1 MIVLSVHA
9 VVKHFGPE
17 PVLDGVT
24 FDVQAGDRCV
34 LLGPNGSGKTT
45 LLKIL
50 AAEIEADAG
59 TVNSHP
65 QVQIGY
71 LQQHPQFASGQTV
84 WEIAEETLGDLKR
97 LAQEAET
104 TASQLSLCDDDS
116 TRKQL
121 SERYDS
127 LQQQIQQRDGYR
139 LDYKI
144 QRVLDGLGFDRSTYQ
159 QPVEQLSGGQRNRLM
174 LAQLL
179 LAEPDL
185 MLLDEPSNHLD
196 LEATEWLENY
206 LQQSRQAFIIVSHD
220 RYLLDRVGQRTLELC
235 HGTVETYSGNYS
247 AYQRQKK
254 DRLLVQQRTYDRQQ
268 AEIAKLEDF
277 VRRHHHGQKHAQA
290 EDRRKKLERIEPVAP
305 PREIQSPTMFFP
317 KAARSGDIALRIEH
331 LSKAFD
337 QPLFEDLTFD
347 VLRGEKW
354 GVLGPNGCGKTTLLR
369 CLLGECKADSGG
381 IVTGTGIQ
389 IGYFDQKLDC
399 LSPEELVVDAVRPE
413 HKEFVEQQRRDLLAR
428 FGIQGDMV
436 FQRVR
441 ELSGGERNR
450 VALARLAAA
459 DANLLIFDEP
469 TNHLDLWARE
479 ALENCLREFAGTVL
493 LVSHDRYF
501 LNRVVDHML
510 VVQGSRYQVI
520 TGNYETYLQL
530 VNQGY
535 GFQAAAAATGKTEAA
550 SVTASNRQTS
560 SQTESR
566 KKRKFPYRKTAD
578 LEADIQKC
586 EQRIEAL
593 HQQLALPDILRD
605 GPRVKVL
612 KEELEQQQG
621 QLQQLYDHWD
631 EAIELTA

>member
-1 MIVLSVHA
+1 MIVLSVQD
-9 VVKHFGPE
+9 VVKYFGPD

-24 FDVQAGDRCV
+24 FDVRAGDRCV

-50 AAEIEADAG
+50 TGEIEADSG
-59 TVNSHP
+59 VVNYHP

-71 LQQHPQFASGQTV
+71 LQQHPQFTSGQTV

-97 LAQEAET
+97 LAGEAET
-104 TASQLSLCDDDS
+104 TAAQLSLCDDDS
-116 TRKQL
+116 TRRQL

-144 QRVLDGLGFDRSTYQ
+144 QRVLDGLGFDRSTHQ

-179 LAEPDL
+179 LTEPDL

-196 LEATEWLENY
+196 LEATQWLENY

-220 RYLLDRVGQRTLELC
+220 RYLLDRVGERTLELC
-235 HGTVETYSGNYS
+235 HGTVEMYGGNYS
-247 AYQRQKK
+247 AYQQQKK

-290 EDRRKKLERIEPVAP
+290 EDRRKKLERIEPVAL

-317 KAARSGDIALRIEH
+317 EAARSGDIALRIEH
-331 LSKAFD
+331 LSKAYD
-337 QPLFEDLTFD
+337 QPLFDDLTFD

-369 CLLGECKADSGG
+369 CLLGECEVDQGG
-381 IVTGTGIQ
+381 IVTGTGVR
-389 IGYFDQKLDC
+389 IGYFDQKLEC
-399 LSPEELVVDAVRPE
+399 LPPDELVVDAVRPE

-436 FQRVR
+436 FQRVS

-459 DANLLIFDEP
+459 DANLLVFDEP

-479 ALENCLREFAGTVL
+479 ALEDCLREFAGTVL

-510 VVQGSRYQVI
+510 VVQGTRYQTV
-520 TGNYETYLQL
+520 TGNYQTYLQL
-530 VNQGY
+530 VSQGY
-535 GFQAAAAATGKTEAA
+535 GCPTATSETAQTAAAT
-550 SVTASNRQTS
+550 VTAVNRKKS
-560 SQTESR
+560 SSTEPR
-566 KKRKFPYRKTAD
+566 KKRKFPYRKTTD
-578 LEADIQKC
+578 LEVDIQEC

-593 HQQLALPDILRD
+593 HQQLALPDVLRD
-605 GPRVKVL
+605 GSRVKVL
-612 KEELEQQQG
+612 KEELQQRQE

-631 EAIELTA
+631 EAIELNA

>member
-1 MIVLSVHA
+1 MIVLSVQN
-9 VVKHFGPE
+9 VVKYFGPD

-50 AAEIEADAG
+50 TGEIEADSG
-59 TVNSHP
+59 VVNYHP

-71 LQQHPQFASGQTV
+71 LQQHPQFVSGQTV

-144 QRVLDGLGFDRSTYQ
+144 QRVLDGLGFDRSTHQ

-179 LAEPDL
+179 LTEPDL

-196 LEATEWLENY
+196 LAATQWLENY
-206 LQQSRQAFIIVSHD
+206 LQQSHQAFIIVSHD

-235 HGTVETYSGNYS
+235 HGTVEPYSGNYS

-290 EDRRKKLERIEPVAP
+290 EDRRKKLERIEPVAL

-317 KAARSGDIALRIEH
+317 EAARSGDIALRIEH
-331 LSKAFD
+331 LSKAYD

-354 GVLGPNGCGKTTLLR
+354 GLLGPNGCGKTTLLR
-369 CLLGECKADSGG
+369 CLLGECEADNGG

-389 IGYFDQKLDC
+389 VGYFDQKLEC
-399 LSPEELVVDAVRPE
+399 LPPDELVVDAVRPE

-436 FQRVR
+436 FQRVS

-510 VVQGSRYQVI
+510 VVQGARYQAI

-535 GFQAAAAATGKTEAA
+535 GCQAAATPTGETEAA
-550 SVTASNRQTS
+550 AVTASNRQKS

-593 HQQLALPDILRD
+593 HQQLALPDVLRD

-631 EAIELTA
+631 EAIELNA

>member
-1 MIVLSVHA
+1 MIVLSVQD
-9 VVKHFGPE
+9 VVKYFGPD

-50 AAEIEADAG
+50 TGEIEADSG
-59 TVNSHP
+59 VVNYHP

-97 LAQEAET
+97 LVQEAET

-144 QRVLDGLGFDRSTYQ
+144 QRVLDGLGFDRSTHQ

-179 LAEPDL
+179 LTEPDL

-196 LEATEWLENY
+196 LEATQWLENY

-235 HGTVETYSGNYS
+235 HGSVETYSGNYS

-290 EDRRKKLERIEPVAP
+290 EDRRKKLARIEPVAL

-317 KAARSGDIALRIEH
+317 EAARSGDIALRVEH
-331 LSKAFD
+331 LSKAYD

-369 CLLGECKADSGG
+369 CLLGECEADNGG

-389 IGYFDQKLDC
+389 VGYFDQKLAC
-399 LSPEELVVDAVRPE
+399 LPPDELVVDAVRPE

-436 FQRVR
+436 FQRVS

-459 DANLLIFDEP
+459 DVNLLIFDEP

-510 VVQGSRYQVI
+510 VVQGARYQAI

-535 GFQAAAAATGKTEAA
+535 GCQATAATTGETEAA
-550 SVTASNRQTS
+550 AVTASNRQTS
-560 SQTESR
+560 TQRESR

-578 LEADIQKC
+578 LEADIQEC

-593 HQQLALPDILRD
+593 HQQLALPDVLRD

-631 EAIELTA
+631 EAIELNA

>member
-1 MIVLSVHA
+1 MIVLSVQD
-9 VVKHFGPE
+9 VVKYFGPD

-24 FDVQAGDRCV
+24 FDVRAGDRCV

-50 AAEIEADAG
+50 TGEIEADSG
-59 TVNSHP
+59 DVNYHP

-71 LQQHPQFASGQTV
+71 LQQHPQFEAGQTV

-97 LAQEAET
+97 LAEEAET
-104 TASQLSLCDDDS
+104 TAAQLSLCDDDS
-116 TRKQL
+116 TKRQL

-144 QRVLDGLGFDRSTYQ
+144 QRVLDGLGFDRSTHQ

-179 LAEPDL
+179 LTEPDL

-196 LEATEWLENY
+196 LEATQWLENY

-220 RYLLDRVGQRTLELC
+220 RYLLDRVGERTLELC

-247 AYQRQKK
+247 AYQQQKK
-254 DRLLVQQRTYDRQQ
+254 ERLLVQQRTYDRQQ

-277 VRRHHHGQKHAQA
+277 VRRHHHGQKHSQA
-290 EDRRKKLERIEPVAP
+290 EDRRKKLERIEPVSL
-305 PREIQSPTMFFP
+305 PREIQTPTMFFP
-317 KAARSGDIALRIEH
+317 QAARSGDIALRIEH
-331 LSKAFD
+331 LSKAYE

-369 CLLGECKADSGG
+369 CLLGECEADQGG
-381 IVTGTGIQ
+381 IVTGTGVQ
-389 IGYFDQKLDC
+389 VGYFDQKLEC
-399 LSPEELVVDAVRPE
+399 LQPDELVVDAVRPD

-436 FQRVR
+436 FQRVS

-450 VALARLAAA
+450 VALARLAAT
-459 DANLLIFDEP
+459 DANLLVFDEP

-479 ALENCLREFAGTVL
+479 ALEDCLREFAGTVL

-510 VVQGSRYQVI
+510 VVQGTRYQTVA
-520 TGNYETYLQL
+520 GNYETYLQL
-530 VNQGY
+530 VSQGY
-535 GFQAAAAATGKTEAA
+535 GCRTTTSEPTQAAAAK
-550 SVTASNRQTS
+550 VTAGNRKNS
-560 SQTESR
+560 SSTETR

-578 LEADIQKC
+578 LEVDIQEC

-593 HQQLALPDILRD
+593 HQELALPDVLRD
-605 GPRVKVL
+605 GSRVKVL
-612 KEELEQQQG
+612 KEEVQQRQE

-631 EAIELTA
+631 EAIELNA

>member
-1 MIVLSVHA
+1 MIVLSVQN
-9 VVKHFGPE
+9 VVKYFGPD

-24 FDVQAGDRCV
+24 FDIQAGDRCV
-34 LLGPNGSGKTT
+34 LLGPNGSGKST

-50 AAEIEADAG
+50 TAEIEADAG
-59 TVNSHP
+59 TVNYHP

-97 LAQEAET
+97 LAEEAET
-104 TASQLSLCDDDS
+104 TASQLSLCDDDVA
-116 TRKQL
+116 REQL
-121 SERYDS
+121 SDRYDS
-127 LQQQIQQRDGYR
+127 LQQQIHQRDGYR

-144 QRVLDGLGFDRSTYQ
+144 QRVLDGLGFDRSTHQ

-179 LAEPDL
+179 LTEPDL

-196 LEATEWLENY
+196 LEATQWLENY

-220 RYLLDRVGQRTLELC
+220 RYLLDRVGARTFELC

-247 AYQRQKK
+247 AYQQQKK
-254 DRLLVQQRTYDRQQ
+254 ERLLVQQRTYDRQQ

-290 EDRRKKLERIEPVAP
+290 EDRRKKLERIEPVAL
-305 PREIQSPTMFFP
+305 PRTISSPTMFFP
-317 KAARSGDIALRIEH
+317 KADRSGDIVLRIEH
-331 LSKAFD
+331 LAKAYD

-354 GVLGPNGCGKTTLLR
+354 GLLGPNGCGKTTLLR
-369 CLLGECKADSGG
+369 CLLGQCEPDQGG
-381 IVTGTGIQ
+381 IVTGTGVKV
-389 IGYFDQKLDC
+389 GYFDQKLEC
-399 LSPEELVVDAVRPE
+399 LHPDELVVDAVRPD

-436 FQRVR
+436 FQRVS

-450 VALARLAAA
+450 VALARLAAT
-459 DANLLIFDEP
+459 DSNLLVFDEP

-479 ALENCLREFAGTVL
+479 ALENCLREFDGTVV

-510 VVQGSRYQVI
+510 VVQGTRYQAI

-530 VNQGY
+530 ADQGY
-535 GFQAAAAATGKTEAA
+535 GCSTRNAESPETLPTRETNAKRKKASSTEP
-550 SVTASNRQTS
+550 
-560 SQTESR
+560 R

-578 LEADIQKC
+578 LEVDIQEC
-586 EQRIEAL
+586 EQRIEAI
-593 HQQLALPDILRD
+593 HQQLALPEILRD
-605 GPRVKVL
+605 GTRVKEL
-612 KEELEQQQG
+612 KEELQQCQE

-631 EAIELTA
+631 ESIELNA

>member
-97 LAQEAET
+97 LAQDAET

-254 DRLLVQQRTYDRQQ
+254 DRLLVEQRTYDRQQ

-369 CLLGECKADSGG
+369 CLLGECKADNGG

-389 IGYFDQKLDC
+389 VGYFDQKLDC

-535 GFQAAAAATGKTEAA
+535 GCQAAAATGKTEAA

-593 HQQLALPDILRD
+593 HQQLALPDVLRD

-631 EAIELTA
+631 EAIELNA